1 MKQEVWHLDLL
12 TLKQLFLLIEAF
24 CPLLLILI
32 DNFPLKEL
40 APKHT
45 LLLYPSNV
53 FAIFTNYLHQSPV
66 DSPVPFCL
74 LPMLPSLPDRPFHL
88 NNIFCS
94 YVKILNLL
102 LNFSFLQS
110 ASFL

>member
-1 MKQEVWHLDLL
+1 VKQEVWHLDLL
-12 TLKQLFLLIEAF
+12 TLKQFLLLIEAF
-24 CPLLLILI
+24 CPLLLV
-32 DNFPLKEL
+32 DNFPLREL

-45 LLLYPSNV
+45 LLLYSSNI
-53 FAIFTNYLHQSPV
+53 FAIFTNYPHQSPV
-66 DSPVPFCL
+66 NSPVPFCL
-74 LPMLPSLPDRPFHL
+74 LPILPSLPDRSFHP

-102 LNFSFLQS
+102 LIFFFLQS